1 MADFNPALPVPGKWS
16 IFQNDADDKYN
27 PNGKSLRLQ
36 IPVES
41 VVAFGQHLVNCLD
54 DPKKQKE
61 MTVWDYEAKE
71 RKTVPCLTV
80 YFKAKDGQFDDDGW
94 FGNINPPAFKAEAT
108 QPVSDDIPF

>member
-41 VVAFGQHLVNCLD
+41 VVAFGEHLVNCLD
-54 DPKKQKE
+54 DPTQQKE
-61 MTVWDYEAKE
+61 MTVWDFEE
-71 RKTVPCLTV
+71 REKKTRL
-80 YFKAKDGQFDDDGW
+80 G
-94 FGNINPPAFKAEAT
+94 FGSSLDQNRLPSARSAT
-108 QPVSDDIPF
+108 IQTH